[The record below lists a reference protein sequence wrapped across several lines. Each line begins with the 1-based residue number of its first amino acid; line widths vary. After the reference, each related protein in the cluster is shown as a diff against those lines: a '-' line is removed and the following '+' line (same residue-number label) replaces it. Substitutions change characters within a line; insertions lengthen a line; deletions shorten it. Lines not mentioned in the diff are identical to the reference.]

1 MKLATLCYIKKV
13 GKTLMIH
20 RIKREKDFLY
30 EKWNGLGGKFNPG
43 ESPEECVI
51 REVREESGLSIKN
64 PLLKGIISFP
74 NNLSSGED
82 WYVFVF
88 IAKNPTG
95 KLKENEEG
103 HLDWIDDK
111 KLLDLNLQPA
121 DKIFLPLLNQPKIF
135 SAKFVLKD
143 FQLVDYKIELY

>member
-1 MKLATLCYIKKV
+1 MKLATLCYIKKN

-20 RIKREKDFLY
+20 RIKREGDMMY
-30 EKWNGLGGKFNPG
+30 EKWNGIGGKFNAG
-43 ESPEECVI
+43 ESPEDCVV
-51 REVREESGLSIKN
+51 REVWEESGLKIKN

-74 NNLSSGED
+74 NNLSTGED

-88 IAKNPTG
+88 IAAKFSG

-103 HLDWIDDK
+103 HLDWIDDD
-111 KLLDLNLQPA
+111 KLLTLNIQPA

-135 SAKFVLKD
+135 SAKFILKD
-143 FQLVDYKIELY
+143 FHLSDYTVTFY